1 MEDHVHRPG
10 AFQHRCG
17 AVLSPSKAEREDG
30 VAIGREGPAS
40 DVGGP
45 LQTPS
50 TSESYSS
57 TAIQST

>member
-1 MEDHVHRPG
+1 MQDHVHRPG
-10 AFQHRCG
+10 AFQH
-17 AVLSPSKAEREDG
+17 KAEREDG

-57 TAIQST
+57 TAIQPT

>member
-1 MEDHVHRPG
+1 VQRPG
-10 AFQHRCG
+10 ALQHFVGGG
-17 AVLSPSKAEREDG
+17 AVLLPSKAEREDG

-57 TAIQST
+57 TAIQPT